1 MLEDDEDGL
10 DPSFE
15 DVELLLADDTT
26 ADGGEPDDVFE
37 ERDIKE
43 TLAVTWQEKRKSLA
57 RLQKDRKFHDA
68 GHLRRQFRVEVEELK
83 RRTRCHKCGQVGHW
97 SKERRNSSKG
107 SKRKGKG
114 HGKAPA
120 SSSESGAA
128 LVEHFPVAQD
138 PPQELLLVSSP
149 GYGI

>member
-1 MLEDDEDGL
+1 MFD
-10 DPSFE
+10 FQ
-15 DVELLLADDTT
+15 
-26 ADGGEPDDVFE
+26 
-37 ERDIKE
+37 

-97 SKERRNSSKG
+97 SKECRNSSKG
-107 SKRKGKG
+107 SKGKGKG

-120 SSSESGAA
+120 TSSESGAA
-128 LVEHFPVAQD
+128 LVEHFVAMVIPELTLLQRVRALHSPLARE

-149 GYGI
+149 GYGILDSGCGRSIVGEDIH